1 MALVR
6 GFGAVDEEGGF
17 TIPLHLR
24 RFAGF
29 CFKDKGVVAIKV
41 LRLKGTARLPYLVI
55 HTPGQFPYIAVVL
68 EAVMLEGA
76 GLMDEGGRVVLS
88 DEICEEAKIKPKD
101 LLEIKI
107 HGSKRLRWVKVHNRG
122 PHRRTTLQEKMGR
135 VNKEIDELKW
145 FKKEWNY

>member
-1 MALVR
+1 MALIR
-6 GFGAVDEEGGF
+6 GFGAVDEAGGF

-29 CFKDKGVVAIKV
+29 CFEDKGVVAIKV
-41 LRLKGTARLPYLVI
+41 LRVKGTARLPYLVI
-55 HTPGQFPYIAVVL
+55 HTPEQIPYIAVML

-88 DEICEEAKIKPKD
+88 DEIREEAKIKPKD

-107 HGSKRLRWVKVHNRG
+107 HGSKGLRWVKVHNRG